1 MKMDKI
7 WIIIIFAILIALTCL
22 ICLTSCT
29 SQNHSK
35 EFVKN
40 TYELTSDFK
49 QIKIATH
56 KTDIIF
62 KPSTD
67 GNASVV
73 CYERSNAEHTVIS
86 HNDTLSIEQTDKR
99 SWYQKLFDISLKAPS
114 VTIYLPNSEYTSL
127 LIETDT
133 GNIDIPNDFT
143 FTETINIKGSTGNVK
158 CNASAVE
165 TVKIDISTGEL
176 VIENASAKK
185 YELEISTGY
194 TNLYRVE
201 CESLVSVGSTGDITT
216 DNITATGNI
225 KIERDTGDITVKNM
239 TAKQCELIVTTGR
252 VAISNLTCESLTSI
266 GDTGSMT
273 ATGIE
278 AAENISITRST
289 GDVLLNNATCKDLI
303 SVASTGKLTMENV
316 IAADKFS
323 IERTTGDVEFKDC
336 DAEELYIHTSTGRVN
351 GNLLSAKIFITESS
365 TGKID
370 VPKSTSGGACE
381 ITTSTGNIK
390 ITIG

>member
-1 MKMDKI
+1 MKMDNI
-7 WIIIIFAILIALTCL
+7 WLVVIISILLTLTLLFCF
-22 ICLTSCT
+22 TSCT
-29 SQNHSK
+29 PNNS
-35 EFVKN
+35 ELIEN
-40 TYELTSDFK
+40 TYELTNNFEEIHIS
-49 QIKIATH
+49 
-56 KTDIIF
+56 TDTTNVTF
-62 KPSTD
+62 LPSTD
-67 GNASVV
+67 GNARVV
-73 CYERSNAEHTVIS
+73 CYERARAIHTVIS
-86 HNDTLSIEQTDKR
+86 DNNTLSIEQTDTR
-99 SWYQKLFDISLKAPS
+99 TWYQKLFDISFKTSS

-133 GNIDIPNDFT
+133 GDIDIPDDFT
-143 FTETINIKGSTGNVK
+143 FTETINIKGSTGNVT
-158 CNASAVE
+158 CNASANE
-165 TVKIDISTGEL
+165 TVKIDIDTGKL
-176 VIENASAKK
+176 VMRNASAKK
-185 YELEISTGY
+185 YELDISTGY

-201 CESLVSVGSTGDITT
+201 CENLVSVGSTGDITT

-225 KIERDTGDITVKNM
+225 KIERDTGDITIKDM
-239 TAKQCELIVTTGR
+239 TAQQCELIVTTGR

-289 GDVLLNNATCKDLI
+289 GDVSLNNATCNNLI
-303 SVASTGKLTMENV
+303 SVADTGKLTMENV

-323 IERTTGDVEFKDC
+323 IERTTGDVELIDC
-336 DAEELYIHTSTGRVN
+336 DANELYIHTSTGRVN
-351 GNLLSAKIFITESS
+351 GNLLSDKIFTITSD